1 MNSDQLF
8 KQIRSKK
15 SFLCIG
21 LDSEFEKLPR
31 FLQSNDQPQFD
42 FNQAIILATH
52 QLAVAYKLN
61 TAFYE
66 AHGTAGWRDM
76 VDTVNFIRSLNN
88 DIFII
93 ADAKRCDIGNSAE
106 MYARTFL
113 DNIGFDAVTV
123 SPYMGSDSVQPF
135 LQRPDKWALIL
146 AVTSNKGADD
156 FQLKRMHS
164 SDELLFETVI
174 KTGISW
180 GTRDNIMFVAGATR
194 PEMLGRIRK
203 FAPDHFLLIPG
214 VGSQGGS
221 LEEVS
226 HYGINTGC
234 GIIVNVSRSVI
245 FADNTEKFAE
255 TAHLKAS
262 GLQEEM
268 ALILKDHK
276 LI

>member
-8 KQIRSKK
+8 NQIRSKK

-31 FLQSNDQPQFD
+31 FLQSNEQPQFD

-66 AHGTAGWRDM
+66 ARGTAGWREM
-76 VDTVNFIRSLNN
+76 EDTVNFIRSLNKN
-88 DIFII
+88 IFII

-113 DNIGFDAVTV
+113 DNLGFDAVTV
-123 SPYMGSDSVQPF
+123 SPYMGSDSIQPF
-135 LQRPDKWALIL
+135 LQKQGKWAVIL

-156 FQLKRMHS
+156 FQLKKMDAH
-164 SDELLFETVI
+164 DELLFETVI

-203 FAPDHFLLIPG
+203 LAPGHFLLIPG
-214 VGSQGGS
+214 VGTQGGD
-221 LEEVS
+221 LEAVS
-226 HYGINTGC
+226 RYGINAEC
-234 GIIVNVSRSVI
+234 GMIVNISRSVI
-245 FADNTEKFAE
+245 FADNSENFAE
-255 TAHLKAS
+255 AAHLKAS
-262 GLQEEM
+262 GLKEEM
-268 ALILKDHK
+268 ELILKDHK

>member
-66 AHGTAGWRDM
+66 ARGTAGWKDM
-76 VDTVNFIRSLNN
+76 EDTVKFIRSLNK

-93 ADAKRCDIGNSAE
+93 VDAKRCDIGNSAE

-135 LQRPDKWALIL
+135 LKRPDKWAVIL

-156 FQLKRMHS
+156 FQLKKMHAR
-164 SDELLFETVI
+164 DELLFETVI

-194 PEMLGRIRK
+194 PEMLVRLRK
-203 FAPDHFLLIPG
+203 FAPNHFLLIPG
-214 VGSQGGS
+214 VGAQGGS

-226 HYGINTGC
+226 QYGINARC
-234 GIIVNVSRSVI
+234 GTIVNVSRSVI

-262 GLQEEM
+262 ELQEEM

>member
-1 MNSDQLF
+1 MNSVQLF
-8 KQIRSKK
+8 NQIRSKK

-31 FLQSNDQPQFD
+31 FLQSADQPQFE

-52 QLAVAYKLN
+52 QLAMAYKLN

-66 AHGTAGWRDM
+66 ERGPAGWKDM
-76 VDTVNFIRSLNN
+76 EDTVNFIRSFNN
-88 DIFII
+88 NILII

-135 LQRPDKWALIL
+135 LQRPGKWAVIL
-146 AVTSNKGADD
+146 ALTSNKGADD
-156 FQLKRMHS
+156 FQLKKLAGH
-164 SDELLFETVI
+164 DDLLFETVI
-174 KTGISW
+174 KTSASW
-180 GTRDNIMFVAGATR
+180 GTPDNIMYVCGATR
-194 PEMLGRIRK
+194 PEMLSLIRK
-203 FAPDHFLLIPG
+203 AAPDNFLLIPG
-214 VGSQGGS
+214 IGAQGGNVK
-221 LEEVS
+221 EVS
-226 HYGINTGC
+226 RYGINQAC

-245 FADNTEKFAE
+245 FADSSENFAQ

-262 GLQEEM
+262 ELQKEM
-268 ALILKDHK
+268 AQILKDHN
-276 LI
+276 LL